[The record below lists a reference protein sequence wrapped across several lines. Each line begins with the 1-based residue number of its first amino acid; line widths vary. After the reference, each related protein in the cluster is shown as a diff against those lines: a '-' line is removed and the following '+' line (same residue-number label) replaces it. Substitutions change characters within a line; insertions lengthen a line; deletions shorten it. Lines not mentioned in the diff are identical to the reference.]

1 MDERRQHMRLA
12 KGYRLEYGPFSS
24 MVNHQNLKA
33 STINDISGGGV
44 SFCSEEQVPV
54 GSQLFLKIYI
64 AGWSA
69 ETGEAVT
76 VSSEDSELLLMT
88 IAEVLRADYVADKQ
102 CYLIGTRFLGRVH
115 E

>member
-1 MDERRQHMRLA
+1 MNERRQHMRLA

-24 MVNHQNLKA
+24 LVNHQGLKG
-33 STINDISGGGV
+33 STIHDISGGGV
-44 SFCSEEQVPV
+44 SFCAQERIPV

-64 AGWSA
+64 TGWRG
-69 ETGEAVT
+69 EEGEAMA
-76 VSSEDSELLLMT
+76 VSNEDSELLLMT
-88 IAEVLRADYVADKQ
+88 VAEVLRTDYSEDNQ